1 MAFDPSIVVSGIFGV
16 IVAVVSGWAG
26 IRAGRNSDKQKQE
39 QAAQD
44 HDLALTDRWREYATG
59 VEDRLNARI
68 DRLAAELDVV
78 RKELAN
84 ETHGRRTAEV
94 QRDAAI
100 HHAKELREAWPDGP
114 VPLAIP
120 QVIRD
125 FFCG

>member
-1 MAFDPSIVVSGIFGV
+1 MDLDLSTVVTGFFGV

-26 IRAGRNSDKQKQE
+26 IRAGRNSDKQKKE

-78 RKELAN
+78 RKELAE

-100 HHAKELREAWPDGP
+100 HHAKKLREASPGAAAAVT
-114 VPLAIP
+114 VPP
-120 QVIRD
+120 VIRD

>member
-26 IRAGRNSDKQKQE
+26 VRAGRNSDKQKQE

-78 RKELAN
+78 RKELAE

-100 HHAKELREAWPDGP
+100 HHAKELREASPGAAAAVT
-114 VPLAIP
+114 VPP
-120 QVIRD
+120 VIRD